1 MKLIRCHIENFGTLH
16 DFDYDFSEG
25 INVIHKE
32 NGWGKSTF
40 ASFIRV
46 MFYGFDRETKK
57 AVEERERVQ
66 KCPWQGGVYGGSL
79 VFEAHGKTYRL
90 ERTFDERKPAKDT
103 FALYDETTGLP
114 SRDYQDPIGEALFD
128 IDSDSFQK
136 TVYIGQLDCL
146 ASSTDQI
153 HARIG
158 SLSHETAD
166 MAEYEKALSDL
177 HARINYLSDTRV
189 TGLCHKLKQQI
200 GELEAQTAEK
210 PYRMKQSAEILT
222 QMEETARKID
232 ETQQEIHACDAQMH
246 IAAKASERLA
256 EWKVYEN
263 RKEELRQLKQRV
275 SQEEEW
281 FPSDIPSLQQTED
294 ILALTRKMESRLARC
309 ESLALTS
316 REKLTLSQFERVFS
330 AGVPGTDLLSIVSAN
345 VAEYELVHKEIS
357 DSSLSENEMEQLRKG
372 RRIFGDKQVNEE
384 ELSRMPELWKHC
396 EKQKEALETL
406 QKEAQ
411 QLEKEKKIIWI
422 LATAVVI
429 VGAIL
434 MMLQQVLPAV
444 VCAVMAVCL
453 GIYGSTKKGDT
464 GSMEQMQQKLLSD
477 QKQLDDFLQEYDL
490 DGNSCPECF
499 YTLAHTWHQW
509 MNLEKRYQSC
519 MDVRMSSKEKTLYA
533 RLQNFFMP
541 IYGKTDDFRGRLD
554 KLHHDIS
561 EYDALVEK
569 RDRFMAER
577 KQLQAD
583 MHTCRSFCL
592 QYGFVV
598 SDDLHEQVT
607 RIRDHILSL
616 QEAKKTAE
624 RHQKQL
630 DEFLIS
636 HDICADAKMESVD
649 LHSLQAT
656 RTQLEQQKQALTTAL
671 NGLMQQKQQ
680 SDETVDSL
688 QMKEK
693 EVQDKKQEREMYLHQ
708 LQVLENTASFLQKAR
723 NSFTARYRKPLLLSF
738 DRWYALLSGNDQKQ
752 YEIDADLN
760 IRMVAYG
767 RGRNVNTLSE
777 GYRDLI
783 GLCRRMA
790 MIDAMYE
797 KEKPFVIL
805 DDPFINLDDERLA
818 CGQQFVNAIAEHCQ
832 VIYMTCHAGRTV
844 QK

>member
-1 MKLIRCHIENFGTLH
+1 
-16 DFDYDFSEG
+16 
-25 INVIHKE
+25 
-32 NGWGKSTF
+32 
-40 ASFIRV
+40 
-46 MFYGFDRETKK
+46 
-57 AVEERERVQ
+57 
-66 KCPWQGGVYGGSL
+66 
-79 VFEAHGKTYRL
+79 
-90 ERTFDERKPAKDT
+90 
-103 FALYDETTGLP
+103 
-114 SRDYQDPIGEALFD
+114 
-128 IDSDSFQK
+128 
-136 TVYIGQLDCL
+136 
-146 ASSTDQI
+146 
-153 HARIG
+153 
-158 SLSHETAD
+158 
-166 MAEYEKALSDL
+166 
-177 HARINYLSDTRV
+177 
-189 TGLCHKLKQQI
+189 
-200 GELEAQTAEK
+200 
-210 PYRMKQSAEILT
+210 
-222 QMEETARKID
+222 
-232 ETQQEIHACDAQMH
+232 
-246 IAAKASERLA
+246 
-256 EWKVYEN
+256 
-263 RKEELRQLKQRV
+263 
-275 SQEEEW
+275 
-281 FPSDIPSLQQTED
+281 
-294 ILALTRKMESRLARC
+294 
-309 ESLALTS
+309 
-316 REKLTLSQFERVFS
+316 
-330 AGVPGTDLLSIVSAN
+330 
-345 VAEYELVHKEIS
+345 
-357 DSSLSENEMEQLRKG
+357 
-372 RRIFGDKQVNEE
+372 
-384 ELSRMPELWKHC
+384 
-396 EKQKEALETL
+396 
-406 QKEAQ
+406 
-411 QLEKEKKIIWI
+411 
-422 LATAVVI
+422 
-429 VGAIL
+429 
-434 MMLQQVLPAV
+434 
-444 VCAVMAVCL
+444 
-453 GIYGSTKKGDT
+453 
-464 GSMEQMQQKLLSD
+464 
-477 QKQLDDFLQEYDL
+477 
-490 DGNSCPECF
+490 
-499 YTLAHTWHQW
+499 
-509 MNLEKRYQSC
+509 
-519 MDVRMSSKEKTLYA
+519 
-533 RLQNFFMP
+533 
-541 IYGKTDDFRGRLD
+541 
-554 KLHHDIS
+554 
-561 EYDALVEK
+561 
-569 RDRFMAER
+569 
-577 KQLQAD
+577 